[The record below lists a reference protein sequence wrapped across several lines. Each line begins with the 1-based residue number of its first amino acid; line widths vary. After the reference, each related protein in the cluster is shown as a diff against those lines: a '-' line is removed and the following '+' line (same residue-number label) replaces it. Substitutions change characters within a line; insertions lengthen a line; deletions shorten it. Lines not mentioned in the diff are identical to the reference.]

1 MKIQE
6 KYIMQMQHAVETFS
20 MLLLIP
26 LLSGAFG
33 ILMFPYPTSQ
43 V

>member
-6 KYIMQMQHAVETFS
+6 KYITEMQHAVETFS

-33 ILMFPYPTSQ
+33 ILMFPYLTSRM
-43 V
+43 